1 MRVSARPALT
11 GMWMRARTSLQLV
24 SAAARTARRHKALLL
39 FPVLSL
45 LATAALFL
53 GIVVLTGI
61 VILLIVQADDVSSLG
76 LVVAV
81 VAVGLPV
88 LYLQHVSATF
98 FNVALTFAAFRALR
112 EERTSPG
119 TALAHA
125 LGRVGA
131 IMAYSAAA
139 IAAGVLVA
147 PLALIP
153 RSRTFLNRLLPSLGV
168 AWSVVPLMAI
178 PVLVR
183 EPCGGLAAIRRA
195 VTLFR
200 ERWGETSIAVVGVKV
215 LCLPIAAASLF
226 VFEHRPSNPSGSG
239 GDIVWL
245 AVILVLCATPILVDS
260 FVSSMYG
267 AALYVFA
274 VEGVVP
280 NAFDTAELT
289 TVWRVGNAPAAGS
302 PQAPGLAG
310 DVRAARG
317 SWWAPVAVMAAII
330 FVIMG
335 RTGWTPDASQPFRQL
350 GSLVSGSR
358 PGLAVN
364 GQNFPER
371 LRMVWSRELPER
383 IFGLTVRP
391 DAQVVAGA
399 YPTIFVLDRAGNVI
413 QQFANQRGQGYGG
426 PSGALMVSAHLPG
439 TPGTSLIV
447 SGIWSVAIGAYDSS
461 GARRWYR
468 QTTEPGDAVD
478 AISAVRVPGQ
488 GDFVTVGYNGFKG
501 LCLLDAGGVEQWCN
515 TSIGNVSFVTAID
528 CDGDG
533 RDEILSKSP
542 HSHPYFGSKL
552 GCYSPE
558 GTLVRDLTV
567 PVEPYGLRT
576 FDARGDGREDLLV
589 WYQDGLRGPLVLAAW
604 TPEGHVLGELRLQTA
619 MNVANPTIAAVRL
632 RAAEG
637 SHIAV
642 ALADGWVVGT
652 SLDGERWGL
661 HIAGADGLPLA
672 LAALDLDDDG
682 AWELIIASGKTVSA
696 WTWNGPAARA
706 RP

>member
-1 MRVSARPALT
+1 MRPSARRALNDMRMRVRIT
-11 GMWMRARTSLQLV
+11 LQLV
-24 SAAARTARRHKALLL
+24 SAIARTARRHKELLL

-45 LATAALFL
+45 LATASLFL
-53 GIVVLTGI
+53 GIVVLIGI
-61 VILLIVQADDVSSLG
+61 VVSIVPVDDVS
-76 LVVAV
+76 LVRL
-81 VAVGLPV
+81 VGLLFAFGLLV
-88 LYLQHVSATF
+88 LYLLHASATF

-112 EERTSPG
+112 DEHTSPR

-125 LGRVGA
+125 LARVGP

-139 IAAGVLVA
+139 MAAGVLVA

-153 RSRTFLNRLLPSLGV
+153 RSRTFFSRLLPSLGV
-168 AWSVVPLMAI
+168 ASSVVPLMAI

-195 VTLFR
+195 VTLFG
-200 ERWGETSIAVVGVKV
+200 ERWGETSIAVVGLKV
-215 LCLPIAAASLF
+215 LWLPIAAASVF
-226 VFEHRPSNPSGSG
+226 VFQHRPSNPSGSG
-239 GDIVWL
+239 GDVVWL
-245 AVILVLCATPILVDS
+245 GLILVLCATPMLIDS
-260 FVSSMYG
+260 FVCSMYG
-267 AALYVFA
+267 SALYVFA

-289 TVWRVGNAPAAGS
+289 TVWRVGVPAAGS

-317 SWWAPVAVMAAII
+317 FRWAAVAAVAAIVLVVMALDRGA
-330 FVIMG
+330 
-335 RTGWTPDASQPFRQL
+335 PDATQTLRQL

-371 LRMVWSRELPER
+371 LQMVWSRELPER

-413 QQFANQRGQGYGG
+413 QQFANQRGPGYWG
-426 PSGALMVSAHLPG
+426 PGCALLVNANLPR

-447 SGIWSVAIGAYDSS
+447 SGIWSDAIAAYDSS
-461 GARRWYR
+461 GTRRWYW
-468 QTTEPGDAVD
+468 QAAEPGEGVD
-478 AISAVRVPGQ
+478 AISAIRVPGQ
-488 GDFVTVGYNGFKG
+488 GDFVTVGHNGFKG

-515 TSIGNVSFVTAID
+515 TSIGNVDFVTAFD

-542 HSHPYFGSKL
+542 HSHPFFGSKL
-552 GCYSPE
+552 GCYSTE
-558 GTLVRDLTV
+558 GKLVRDLNV
-567 PVEPYGLRT
+567 PVEPFLLRT
-576 FDARGDGREDLLV
+576 FDARGNGHKDLIAL
-589 WYQDGLRGPLVLAAW
+589 YQDGLTGPLVLAAW
-604 TPEGHVLGELRLQTA
+604 TPGGQVLGELRLQQTA
-619 MNVANPTIAAVRL
+619 ENLRPNISAVRL
-632 RAAEG
+632 HAGKGADMV
-637 SHIAV
+637 V
-642 ALADGWVVGT
+642 ALPDGWVVGA
-652 SLDGERWGL
+652 SLDGERWG
-661 HIAGADGLPLA
+661 HHFAGGDGLPVA
-672 LAALDLDDDG
+672 LAAVDLGDDG
-682 AWELIIASGKTVSA
+682 AQELIIASGKTVSA
-696 WTWNGPAARA
+696 WTWNGHAARA